1 MTWGWNILFSGV
13 LYAYMSSTFYFKY
26 LGKWYE
32 IEKLPASFEKGKC
45 IEANYMLRPDSTIQV
60 LNVQT

>member
-1 MTWGWNILFSGV
+1 MNF
-13 LYAYMSSTFYFKY
+13 TFHSKY

-45 IEANYMLRPDSTIQV
+45 IEANYALRPDNTV
-60 LNVQT
+60 EVVNVQT

>member
-1 MTWGWNILFSGV
+1 MFQLGAEELSLFP
-13 LYAYMSSTFYFKY
+13 FFQY

-32 IEKLPASFEKGKC
+32 IEKLPASFERGKC
-45 IEANYMLRPDSTIQV
+45 IEANYAIRPDHTIQV